1 MASNYGSLSEHNS
14 NTTRNAM
21 NAMPVIIGLLLT
33 LSVACER
40 SPGVSASR
48 TATADSLVRAESP
61 TTDISGNVPVDT
73 MAGSR
78 SDQAARVQTSDRDH
92 DRPSEHFTVL
102 SATSKRWVSGVASG
116 GRGIDYS
123 FRVQIKTAQ
132 PITFDTA
139 WIGNRPYAIAVVKEV
154 GRVSNQPVTIS
165 NGDSVVLRVS
175 IMARNGG
182 SASEEAS
189 LLDHAEQAR
198 ILYHVNGK
206 QFFLTVSQIQSTT
219 GHNRP

>member
-1 MASNYGSLSEHNS
+1 
-14 NTTRNAM
+14 M
-21 NAMPVIIGLLLT
+21 NAMPVIVGLLLL
-33 LSVACER
+33 LSFACQR
-40 SPGVSASR
+40 YSGIGASR
-48 TATADSLVRAESP
+48 TASSDSLVTAEPPTGNASGSISIRNDTLAASP
-61 TTDISGNVPVDT
+61 
-73 MAGSR
+73 
-78 SDQAARVQTSDRDH
+78 SDQTVADEKVAGVRDRA
-92 DRPSEHFTVL
+92 SEHFTVL

-139 WIGNRPYAIAVVKEV
+139 WIGNRRYAIAVVKEV